1 MIFFIG
7 GLIFFVKQLFKNYE
21 VKNITVQLIFSIT
34 FALSLTLF
42 ELIIFEIIGF
52 LSQQSR
58 RIYWTSSLI
67 AILVMVIAIIPF
79 YIASSLISNIRFVSS
94 RYSNPITV
102 ILWIFYLYC
111 FWRIGDPFP
120 LLSVNKG
127 IFTLEQGVSR
137 IGVVGVT
144 VMAVLSGFGA
154 VNFPFTNMNYFIHP
168 VTQNDVL
175 STEKKLMQTI
185 DMILAKKK
193 RIALEKKNRQKQQNT
208 TKNSFWGGLISS
220 VANKSGMSE
229 SKLITVN

>member
-7 GLIFFVKQLFKNYE
+7 GIIFFVKQLFRNYE
-21 VKNITVQLIFSIT
+21 VKNVTVQLIFSIT

-52 LSQQSR
+52 LASSSR
-58 RIYWTSSLI
+58 FFYWRLSLV
-67 AILVMVIAIIPF
+67 AILVMVVAIIPY
-79 YIASSLISNIRFVSS
+79 YIAHSLISNIRFVTS
-94 RYSNPITV
+94 RYSTTITA
-102 ILWIFYLYC
+102 ILWILYLYC

-120 LLSVNKG
+120 LLSVSRG

-144 VMAVLSGFGA
+144 VMAILSGFGA

-168 VTQNDVL
+168 VTQNDVIM
-175 STEKKLMQTI
+175 TERKLLQTI

-193 RIALEKKNRQKQQNT
+193 RIALEKKNRQKQQST
-208 TKNSFWGGLISS
+208 TKNSFWGLISS
-220 VANKSGMSE
+220 VANNKSGMNE
-229 SKLITVN
+229 SKEK

>member
-7 GLIFFVKQLFKNYE
+7 GIIFFVKQLFRNYE
-21 VKNITVQLIFSIT
+21 VKNVTVQLIFSIT

-52 LSQQSR
+52 LASSSR
-58 RIYWTSSLI
+58 FFYWRLSLV
-67 AILVMVIAIIPF
+67 AILVMVVAIIPY
-79 YIASSLISNIRFVSS
+79 YIAHSLISNIRFVTS
-94 RYSNPITV
+94 RYSTTITA

-120 LLSVNKG
+120 LLSVSRG

-144 VMAVLSGFGA
+144 VMAILSGFGA

-168 VTQNDVL
+168 VTQNDVIM
-175 STEKKLMQTI
+175 TERKLLQTI

-193 RIALEKKNRQKQQNT
+193 RIALEKKNRQKQQST
-208 TKNSFWGGLISS
+208 TKNSFWGLISS
-220 VANKSGMSE
+220 VANNKSGMNE
-229 SKLITVN
+229 SKEK